1 MTEQTRNG
9 RKQSRKTSCLAL
21 LLLVVVN
28 SCLTKKEKR
37 KKINLLPFAKVFP
50 LANEVFFD
58 FHESFLREI
67 RPKNY
72 YSRNF
77 LSKTSRFFDLPKVSA
92 RESFCPYS
100 IILLL
105 FGCQTN
111 LDFKYNQAL
120 IG

>member
-1 MTEQTRNG
+1 MTEQTRNE

-21 LLLVVVN
+21 LFLVVVN

-111 LDFKYNQAL
+111 LGFKYNQAL

>member
-21 LLLVVVN
+21 LFLVVVN

-58 FHESFLREI
+58 FHERFLREI

-111 LDFKYNQAL
+111 LGFKYNQAL

>member
-1 MTEQTRNG
+1 MTKRTRNG
-9 RKQSRKTSCLAL
+9 RKRSCKTSCLAL
-21 LLLVVVN
+21 LFLVVVN
-28 SCLTKKEKR
+28 FYLTKKEKR

-111 LDFKYNQAL
+111 LGFKYNQAL